1 MLSLPGQ
8 KKPNQPDFGHFLN
21 PVINKSLGG
30 SGVNEGKAAGG
41 TFVKRGTVCVVG
53 GGGVIGHS
61 THPKGG
67 GLLLETSRK
76 KY

>member
-1 MLSLPGQ
+1 MYLLLSLPGQ

-41 TFVKRGTVCVVG
+41 GFCKQGHGVCEG
-53 GGGVIGHS
+53 GGG
-61 THPKGG
+61 
-67 GLLLETSRK
+67 
-76 KY
+76 